1 MGGGEISISRCQL
14 VDHFE
19 WQSSSLNCSV
29 AINVDFLASGKRLI
43 EKFNFSVLAVELAP
57 G

>member
-19 WQSSSLNCSV
+19 WRSSSLNCSV

-43 EKFNFSVLAVELAP
+43 EKFSFSVLAVELAR